1 MVAGYALI
9 AYPADYGSSGI
20 KTFIVNHYGDVYE
33 KDLGPSTARRAAAIT
48 EYNPDSTWKLDA
60 E

>member
-9 AYPADYGSSGI
+9 AYPADYGISGV

-33 KDLGPSTARRAAAIT
+33 KDLGPNTAQRAAAIS
-48 EYNPDSTWKLDA
+48 EYNPDSTWKLVAD
-60 E
+60 